1 MDVGMIGL
9 GPMGSAMARSL
20 MRAGHRVSVFNRSA
34 AKIEALVR
42 DGAVA
47 AASPAVAA
55 NGDAVI
61 TMVANDAAVE
71 AMVTGP
77 DGLIAGMRTGC
88 VHIAMSTMSVALAD
102 RLAEM
107 HAAAGQ
113 AFLSV
118 PVLGRPPAAEA
129 GKLFLMAGG
138 AADRIETLRPVFD
151 ALGQRLF
158 VVGPRPGQAN
168 LIKLCAN
175 FLIFSTIEQL
185 SEVFALAEKG
195 GVAPS
200 SVFEILTESFFSA
213 PVHKNYG
220 KLIVDKAFDPPGANV
235 HLAAKDTRLV
245 LQAAES
251 LSVPLPFASILR
263 DRFLATE
270 ARGEGELD
278 FAVISRRAAEDAGL

>member
-1 MDVGMIGL
+1 MDIGVIGL
-9 GPMGSAMARSL
+9 GPMGSAMARRL
-20 MRAGHRVSVFNRSA
+20 MRAGHRVSVFNRSPG
-34 AKIEALVR
+34 KIGALAR
-42 DGAVA
+42 DGAIA
-47 AASPAVAA
+47 AASPAAA
-55 NGDAVI
+55 ADNDAVI

-77 DGLIAGMRTGC
+77 SGVMAGMRKGA
-88 VHIAMSTMSVALAD
+88 VHLAMSTMSVALAD
-102 RLAEM
+102 RLAAL
-107 HAAAGQ
+107 HAEAGQ
-113 AFLSV
+113 GFLSV

-129 GKLFLMAGG
+129 GQLFLMAGG
-138 AADRIETLRPVFD
+138 AGERIAAMRPVFD
-151 ALGQRLF
+151 AVGQRLF
-158 VVGPRPGQAN
+158 VVGERPSQAN

-195 GVAPS
+195 GVAPA

-213 PVHKNYG
+213 PVHRNYG

-245 LQAAES
+245 LQAAEA
-251 LSVPLPFASILR
+251 LAVPLPFASILR